1 MAEELEG
8 QDTGTEAV
16 AGGADPAAIA
26 LALNGASRED
36 AQEFLK
42 KQGALIDD
50 QRHHLREQLKQLHL
64 GLWEKRLGVLLR
76 VATACIG
83 IAVAAGAAFMV
94 WDAAHSSGLLIEP
107 FTVPPDL
114 AARGFTGEVV
124 ASRLLDRLIELQAQ
138 TSSQRAPK
146 TFANSWDEKGI
157 RLDIPDSGVSLT
169 ELDNFLREKLG
180 RDTHVS
186 GDVVHTAAGISLT
199 ARAGLNGADSVAGPD
214 SDMDALVQR
223 LAESVYRMT
232 QPYRYG
238 VYLATHDR
246 WAEALP
252 ILKTLAKSGA
262 MQDRAWALDVW
273 SLSTRDSQGI
283 DAGLPLLNRSLI
295 FDPSLVVSRT
305 NVARYDMEKGH
316 PEDGLR
322 ENRLIVAQSTERI
335 QQAILPVFVP
345 AIRQAAQA
353 QVDLQLGN
361 FQDAAREQAAV
372 ILSGLPGRW
381 GLSAD
386 LAEAQAGAH
395 ELSAA
400 RATLADPVP
409 DSGLAPGATELYKI
423 RATMLI
429 ESQAE
434 DWAGVLSTA
443 DAAAS
448 RLAKYPGERA
458 DQPDELFP
466 LIAYA
471 EARLG
476 RFAAAD
482 ARVAATPIDCYVC
495 LIARARI
502 AGLKGDPARADA
514 NFSRAVTMAPS
525 IPQAYAD
532 WGTVLL
538 ERGQPDA
545 AIEKFK
551 LANQKGP
558 HFADPLEGWGE
569 ALMAR
574 NQSHLALA
582 KFEEANTNAPNWGR
596 LHLKWGEALVYAGK
610 RDEARAQFARAAV
623 LDLTPSEK
631 AELTAHLK
639 SRRE

>member
-1 MAEELEG
+1 MAEEREG
-8 QDTGTEAV
+8 QDTGAEAA
-16 AGGADPAAIA
+16 AGGVDAAAVA
-26 LALNGASRED
+26 LALGGASRGTAD
-36 AQEFLK
+36 AFLND
-42 KQGALIDD
+42 QRALIAD
-50 QRHHLREQLKQLHL
+50 QRHHLHQQFKHL
-64 GLWEKRLGVLLR
+64 CLSVWEKRLGVLLR
-76 VATACIG
+76 VATAVVG

-107 FTVPPDL
+107 FSVPPEL
-114 AARGFTGEVV
+114 AARGLTGEVV
-124 ASRLLDRLIELQAQ
+124 ASRLLDRLLTMQAQ

-169 ELDNFLREKLG
+169 ELDHFLREKLG
-180 RDTHVS
+180 RDTHVT
-186 GDVVHTAAGISLT
+186 GDVVRTTEGLSLT
-199 ARAGLNGADSVAGPD
+199 ARAGLNGADTITGPD
-214 SDMDALVQR
+214 TDMDALVQR

-232 QPYRYG
+232 QPYRFG

-246 WAEALP
+246 WPEALP
-252 ILKTLAKSGA
+252 VLQTLAKSGA
-262 MQDRAWALDVW
+262 MQDRAWALAVW

-295 FDPSLVVSRT
+295 FDPTLVVSRT

-316 PEDGLR
+316 PEEGLR

-335 QQAILPVFVP
+335 QQAILPVFIP

-429 ESQAE
+429 DSQSE

-443 DAAAS
+443 AATET

-458 DQPDELFP
+458 DLPNELFP

-476 RFAAAD
+476 RFAAAE
-482 ARVAATPIDCYVC
+482 ARIAAAPADCYAC

-502 AGLKGDPARADA
+502 AGLKGDLARTNA
-514 NFSRAVTMAPS
+514 NFARAVTLAPS
-525 IPQAYAD
+525 IPLAYAV
-532 WGTVLL
+532 WGATLL
-538 ERGQPDA
+538 RHGQPDA

-551 LANQKGP
+551 LANQKGAK
-558 HFADPLEGWGE
+558 FADPLEGWGE
-569 ALMAR
+569 ALMAKS
-574 NQSHLALA
+574 QSHLALA
-582 KFEEANTNAPNWGR
+582 KFAEADKYAPNWGR
-596 LHLKWGEALVYAGK
+596 LHLKWGEALAWAGK
-610 RDEARAQFARAAV
+610 PAEAKAQFARAAT

-631 AELTAHLK
+631 SELTAHLK
-639 SRRE
+639 S